1 MHLQGSQEDHSDP
14 TEFGSEDV
22 ANGVTLHWNVVA
34 VVAYTSRREYYII
47 IIILIQRLPK
57 ITCSE

>member
-34 VVAYTSRREYYII
+34 VIAVVAYTSRREYYII
-47 IIILIQRLPK
+47 IIILIKDCPK
-57 ITCSE
+57 